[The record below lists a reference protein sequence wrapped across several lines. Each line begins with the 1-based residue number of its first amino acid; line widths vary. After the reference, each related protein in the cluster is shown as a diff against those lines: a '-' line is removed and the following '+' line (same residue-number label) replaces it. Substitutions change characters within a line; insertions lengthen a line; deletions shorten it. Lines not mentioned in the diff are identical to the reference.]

1 MRQAIFNIIT
11 TCRQAKMVVK
21 NRFAA
26 SRTALE
32 VSAVDRGRKDD
43 TAGAEAS
50 PAAHHSLLKR
60 DFLLQ
65 KILENATEGKR
76 KGWLLRVAAELKELD
91 KLLIADFINDLQ
103 NTENIRFG
111 TRRVYIMNSFYLA
124 RSAEARHSKEPS
136 ILKAMTKD
144 DIEAYLYGHCK
155 SIAADPDEGW
165 ISSYNQ
171 RLTTFLKFYKWLH
184 SAHILPSCLRPKPSI
199 LEGIRTGGISRG
211 SICLSSFSV

>member
-1 MRQAIFNIIT
+1 MTPPVQRQV
-11 TCRQAKMVVK
+11 RQPTVL
-21 NRFAA
+21 F
-26 SRTALE
+26 S
-32 VSAVDRGRKDD
+32 KD
-43 TAGAEAS
+43 
-50 PAAHHSLLKR
+50 

-65 KILENATEGKR
+65 KKVENTTEGKR

-91 KLLIADFINDLQ
+91 KLLIADFINDLE

-111 TRRVYIMNSFYLA
+111 SRRVYIMNLFYLA

-144 DIEAYLYGHCK
+144 HIEADLYGHCK
-155 SIAADPDEGW
+155 SIAAADPDQGW

-184 SAHILPSCLRPKPSI
+184 SAHILPSCLRPK
-199 LEGIRTGGISRG
+199 R
-211 SICLSSFSV
+211 